1 MNAKQ
6 NNEDKIHMYSSFSC
20 VYSAVAMYSSEL
32 RQQLCIQMF
41 ITLIVQIRKY

>member
-6 NNEDKIHMYSSFSC
+6 NNEDKIHMYSGFSC

-41 ITLIVQIRKY
+41 IM